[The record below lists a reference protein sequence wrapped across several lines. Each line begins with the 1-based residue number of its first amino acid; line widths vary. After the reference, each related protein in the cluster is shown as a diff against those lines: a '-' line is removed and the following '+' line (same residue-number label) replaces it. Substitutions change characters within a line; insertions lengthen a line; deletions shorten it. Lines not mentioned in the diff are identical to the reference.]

1 MEQPVRTV
9 EKGVK
14 YKTSRISY
22 IANYFIIVL
31 LIAFLFLLSQ
41 KFKLSFTLAAASV
54 EEIIPAM
61 TFLAFVVV
69 AVYLAEEVD
78 IERIIR
84 QYVVTNNE
92 IIKIEGIIRK
102 KRIAIPYQ
110 SVADI
115 KVIRGV
121 VGRIFNFGNVEITG
135 MKNSIIMKG
144 MKNPEEIYRIIQNK
158 ISRFRV
164 RPRVRKMRAETEAE
178 EE

>member
-1 MEQPVRTV
+1 MEQPIRTV
-9 EKGVK
+9 EKGVR
-14 YKTSRISY
+14 YKTSRIAY
-22 IANYFIIVL
+22 IANYFIVIL

-41 KFKLSFTLAAASV
+41 KFKLNFNLAAASV
-54 EEIIPAM
+54 EELIPVL
-61 TFLAFVVV
+61 TFLAFAIV

-92 IIKIEGIIRK
+92 IIKIEGVIRK

-121 VGRIFNFGNVEITG
+121 IGRIFNFGNVEITG
-135 MKNSIIMKG
+135 MKNNIIMKG
-144 MKNPEEIYRIIQNK
+144 IKDPEEIYRIIQNK

-164 RPRVRKMRAETEAE
+164 WSKSRKIQIERE